1 MSHIAQPPDAAEY
14 YAGLRRSVF
23 EGPDQTS
30 KNFRLMG
37 VPKVRFI
44 LQKQFD
50 FGAPFIAYDFLVDL
64 SQAFGRHFK
73 LMDFAN
79 GCVAVEVALLR
90 GHDYLG
96 RDFRYLMLTNDT
108 YHAIFRN
115 YSVSDIYIR
124 GFPHARGQIPNVDC
138 PRFRVNSDGRPEVPF
153 RKEPKE

>member
-1 MSHIAQPPDAAEY
+1 
-14 YAGLRRSVF
+14 
-23 EGPDQTS
+23 
-30 KNFRLMG
+30 
-37 VPKVRFI
+37 
-44 LQKQFD
+44 
-50 FGAPFIAYDFLVDL
+50 
-64 SQAFGRHFK
+64 
-73 LMDFAN
+73 MDFAN

-124 GFPHARGQIPNVDC
+124 GFPHARGQIPNMDC